1 MKRAVVVF
9 LLIGCDQAPPQPL
22 FVDATLGSGLEETVM
37 RSGNTPSTRIV
48 EVKGGGLGLIDFDN
62 DGDLDIFMPNGA
74 TLDTPENGPGARLF
88 KNLAVEGKPLVF
100 EDVSSNCGLSLHRV
114 WSFGVA
120 VGDVDQ
126 NGFDDLVVATLGANR
141 LYLNDGAGAF
151 ADASQAWGLDKSES
165 WSTSVA
171 LGDVDGDGDL
181 DLYVV
186 NYLDPQLAA
195 PTPTSNFKGID
206 VLAGPRGMTPIAD
219 RIYEN
224 VGDRFVDR
232 TADVLGALPARY
244 GLNVA
249 ILDVNDDGKVDIFV
263 GNDSQGNFLLR
274 NDGDWTFADVG
285 TTSGAATNL
294 EGDAQAT
301 MGIAVGDVDG
311 DGRPD
316 FYSTNFSS
324 DTNTLHLN
332 ADGRF
337 FDDGTARF
345 GLAASTRSMLGW
357 ACAFGDFDLDG
368 DEDLVVFNGHVYPQA
383 SFLTMDSAYEQPPAY
398 WERSGER
405 FVQVAHA
412 GLGGPHRDR
421 TAVVADLDLDGD
433 LDIVV
438 GELNGPLRLIENTT
452 NTGRSLGIAPEDP
465 LGATIRVVLEVD
477 GHSSAVTRWLR
488 GGGPFQSTASPVAHV
503 GLPEG
508 AVVVSVS
515 VVWPGGETVEIGDGE
530 RLAKRVVRVAR
541 PSKKR

>member
-1 MKRAVVVF
+1 VKRAVVV
-9 LLIGCDQAPPQPL
+9 LLLVGCDQASPPPL
-22 FVDATLGSGLEETVM
+22 FVDVTLGSGLEEAVM
-37 RSGNTPSTRIV
+37 QSGKTPSTRIV

-62 DGDLDIFMPNGA
+62 DGDLDVFMPNGA
-74 TLDTPENGPGARLF
+74 TLEDPSNGPGARLF
-88 KNLAVEGKPLVF
+88 KNLASEGKPLVF
-100 EDVSSNCGLSLHRV
+100 EDISTSSGLSDHRA

-126 NGFDDLVVATLGANR
+126 NGYDDLVVSTLGANR
-141 LYLNDGAGAF
+141 LYLNDGVGAF
-151 ADASQAWGLDKSES
+151 FDASEAWGLDQEEA
-165 WSTSVA
+165 WSTSVG
-171 LGDVDGDGDL
+171 LGDVDEDGDL

-195 PTPTSNFKGID
+195 PLPISNFKGID
-206 VLAGPRGMTPIAD
+206 VLAGPRGMTPTAD
-219 RIYEN
+219 RMYEN
-224 VGDRFVDR
+224 VGDRFIDR
-232 TADVLGALPARY
+232 TDDVLAALPARY

-249 ILDVNDDGKVDIFV
+249 MLDVNDDARIDIFV

-274 NDGDWTFADVG
+274 NDGDWTFVDIG
-285 TTSGAATNL
+285 TSSGAATNL

-301 MGIAVGDVDG
+301 MGIAVGDVDFN
-311 DGRPD
+311 GRPD

-345 GLAASTRSMLGW
+345 GLAASTRPMLGW

-383 SFLTMDSAYEQPPAY
+383 SYETMDSAYEQPPAY
-398 WERSGER
+398 WERAGER

-433 LDIVV
+433 LDLVV

-452 NTGRSLGIAPEDP
+452 DTGRSLRIAPEDP
-465 LGATIRVVLEVD
+465 LGTTIQVAIEVD
-477 GHSSAVTRWLR
+477 GTTRTLTRWLR
-488 GGGPFQSTASPVAHV
+488 GGGPFQSTASPIAHV

-508 AVVVSVS
+508 AVVTSIEVE
-515 VVWPGGETVEIGDGE
+515 WPGGETVEVGE
-530 RLAKRVVRVAR
+530 RERLSSGRVHVAR